1 MFSERKQIQIQNILI
16 RDPDPA
22 SPLHG
27 GDRQLTLGFIRFW
40 IRIQLSDSGII

>member
-1 MFSERKQIQIQNILI
+1 MFNERKQIQIKNIQI

-27 GDRQLTLGFIRFW
+27 GDRQLTLVFIRYW
-40 IRIQLSDSGII
+40 IRIQLSDSGIK